1 MRAGL
6 TRVARV
12 LVLAAV
18 LAVAG
23 SAGLPLAGPCSAAV
37 VAGGDTAQ
45 VRAPTP
51 RLPGV
56 GAVDTVRTN
65 VWLAQAVLAEV
76 VAEIAA
82 ALPPAPG
89 DVVVRPLVKAPGNAL
104 LIGAVED
111 LLKPRGYTIYLD
123 ERDIAGKSKPA
134 PDPRL
139 PAGSSELRLSC
150 EEITLVYPR
159 VGRRFGLWRQW
170 VDRELSVTVLVTI
183 LDRDTGRMLYDER
196 VTRAYG
202 DRMPANRLDD
212 VRSSAYTFTD
222 AEVAEVGWR
231 RRVEQ
236 TVVLGTLAGLVAL
249 YFANTGS

>member
-6 TRVARV
+6 TRVARG
-12 LVLAAV
+12 LILAAV

-23 SAGLPLAGPCSAAV
+23 SAGLPLAGPCSAAA

-56 GAVDTVRTN
+56 GAIDTVHTN

-123 ERDIAGKSKPA
+123 ERDIAGKSA
-134 PDPRL
+134 PVPSL

-170 VDRELSVTVLVTI
+170 VDRELSVTVMVTI

-202 DRMPANRLDD
+202 DRVPANRLDD

-236 TVVLGTLAGLVAL
+236 TVVIGTLAGLVAL

>member
-6 TRVARV
+6 TRVARG

-23 SAGLPLAGPCSAAV
+23 LAWLPLARPCSAAAI
-37 VAGGDTAQ
+37 AGGDTAQ

-56 GAVDTVRTN
+56 GVFDTVRTN

-123 ERDIAGKSKPA
+123 ERDIAGKSA
-134 PDPRL
+134 PTSRL

-150 EEITLVYPR
+150 EEIALVYPR

-202 DRMPANRLDD
+202 DRVPANRLDD

>member
-6 TRVARV
+6 TRVARG
-12 LVLAAV
+12 LILAAV
-18 LAVAG
+18 LAAAG
-23 SAGLPLAGPCSAAV
+23 SAGLPLAGTCSAAA
-37 VAGGDTAQ
+37 VAGGDTAL

-111 LLKPRGYTIYLD
+111 LLEPRGYTIYLD
-123 ERDIAGKSKPA
+123 ERDIAGKSA

-202 DRMPANRLDD
+202 DRVPARRLDD

-222 AEVAEVGWR
+222 AEIAEVGWR
-231 RRVEQ
+231 RRIEQ

>member
-6 TRVARV
+6 TRCARG
-12 LVLAAV
+12 LVLAA
-18 LAVAG
+18 LAAALVPALSG
-23 SAGLPLAGPCSAAV
+23 SAAAAG
-37 VAGGDTAQ
+37 AGDSTQ

-56 GAVDTVRTN
+56 GEVDTVHTN

-76 VAEIAA
+76 VAEIAG

-89 DVVVRPLVKAPGNAL
+89 DVVVRPLVASPANAL

-123 ERDIAGKSKPA
+123 EQDVGTKAKSA
-134 PDPRL
+134 PVPRL
-139 PAGSSELRLSC
+139 PAGGSELRLSC
-150 EEITLVYPR
+150 HDVTLAYPH

-170 VDRELSVTVLVTI
+170 IDRELSVSVTATI
-183 LDRDTGRMLYDER
+183 MERETGRLLYDER

-202 DRMPANRLDD
+202 DRVPAGRFDD
-212 VRSSAYTFTD
+212 VRSSAYAFTD
-222 AEVAEVGWR
+222 AEVAEGGWR

-236 TVVLGTLAGLVAL
+236 TVVLGTLVGLVAL

>member
-1 MRAGL
+1 MQAGL
-6 TRVARV
+6 TGAARG
-12 LVLAAV
+12 LVLAAL
-18 LAVAG
+18 LAAVGA
-23 SAGLPLAGPCSAAV
+23 AALPLAGPGIAA
-37 VAGGDTAQ
+37 AAAAGDTAQ

-76 VAEIAA
+76 VAEAAA

-89 DVVVRPLVKAPGNAL
+89 DVVVRPLVQSPGNPL

-111 LLKPRGYTIYLD
+111 LLSARGYTIFLD
-123 ERDIAGKSKPA
+123 ERDIADKAKA
-134 PDPRL
+134 VPDPRL
-139 PAGSSELRLSC
+139 PAGGSELRLSC

-170 VDRELSVTVLVTI
+170 VDRELSVTVTVTI
-183 LDRDTGRMLYDER
+183 VERETGRLLYDER
-196 VTRAYG
+196 MIRAYG
-202 DRMPANRLDD
+202 DRVPADRFNE
-212 VRSSAYTFTD
+212 VRSSAYAFSD
-222 AEVAEVGWR
+222 AEVAEGGWR

>member
-1 MRAGL
+1 MRSGL
-6 TRVARV
+6 TRMARG
-12 LVLAAV
+12 LVMAAA

-23 SAGLPLAGPCSAAV
+23 SAWLPLAGSCGAAAAAAV
-37 VAGGDTAQ
+37 DTAQ

-56 GAVDTVRTN
+56 GAIDTVRTN

-76 VAEIAA
+76 VAEAAA

-89 DVVVRPLVKAPGNAL
+89 DVVVRPLARSPGNPL

-111 LLKPRGYTIYLD
+111 LLSARGYTTYLD
-123 ERDIAGKSKPA
+123 ERDIVDKSKPA

-139 PAGSSELRLSC
+139 PAGGTELRLSC
-150 EEITLVYPR
+150 EEITLVYPH

-170 VDRELSVTVLVTI
+170 VDREFSVTVMVTI
-183 LDRDTGRMLYDER
+183 LDRDTGRLLYDER

-202 DRMPANRLDD
+202 DRVPADRFDN
-212 VRSSAYTFTD
+212 VRSAAYNFTD
-222 AEVAEVGWR
+222 AEVVEGGWR

-236 TVVLGTLAGLVAL
+236 TVVLGTLVGLVAL